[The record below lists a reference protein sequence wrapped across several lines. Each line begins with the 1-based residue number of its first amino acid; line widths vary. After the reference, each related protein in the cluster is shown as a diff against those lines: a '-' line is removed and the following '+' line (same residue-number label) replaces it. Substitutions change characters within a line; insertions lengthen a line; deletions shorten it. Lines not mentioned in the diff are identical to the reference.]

1 MENFEKKSKFCF
13 YMYLGIYHMLNP
25 KMILKIITTFELQ
38 DFFEDEG
45 VSTTM
50 IPEETNPEENV
61 QVRFHVYSCL
71 QNRYLLVISHFLP
84 HRKLC

>member
-1 MENFEKKSKFCF
+1 
-13 YMYLGIYHMLNP
+13 MYLEIYHMLNP

-61 QVRFHVYSCL
+61 QVRFYVYSCL
-71 QNRYLLVISHFLP
+71 QNGYLLVIFSHFLP

>member
-1 MENFEKKSKFCF
+1 
-13 YMYLGIYHMLNP
+13 MLNP

-61 QVRFHVYSCL
+61 QVLCL
-71 QNRYLLVISHFLP
+71 FMFAEWISFSNLLAFFATQKTLLNLERQQVHNYFE
-84 HRKLC
+84 RKPC